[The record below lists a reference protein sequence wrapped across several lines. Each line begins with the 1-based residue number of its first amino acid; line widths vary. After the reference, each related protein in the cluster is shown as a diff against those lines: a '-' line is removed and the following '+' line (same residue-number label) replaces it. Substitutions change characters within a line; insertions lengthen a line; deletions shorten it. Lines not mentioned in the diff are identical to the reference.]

1 MLDKPK
7 LDQSIFRE
15 YDIRGITD
23 TNLTQEVVRE
33 IGHAFAQKMHES
45 RIDKVITGR
54 DGRLSSKSIEDALT
68 QGLVEGGVDV
78 LTIGQVATPILYY
91 ATNQLN
97 TGTGIMITGSH
108 NPPQYNGLKMML
120 NNKTLYG
127 EAIQELYQLTS
138 NKVIEKP
145 TGKASEAAVSTTYKD
160 EIKKQIRL
168 RKKLKVVVDCGNG
181 VAGDFAPGLLRDI
194 GAEVEE
200 LYCDVDGSFPNHHP
214 DPAEPENLRELID
227 RVRSERADVGLAFDG
242 DGDRLGV
249 ISNTGEIIW
258 PDKLLMLF
266 TKHVLQRHPGATI
279 ISDVKCSMD
288 LSQVVEQ
295 NQATT

>member
-1 MLDKPK
+1 MLNKPK

-15 YDIRGITD
+15 YDIRGITG

-33 IGHAFAQKMHES
+33 IGNAFAQKMHES

-54 DGRLSSKSIEDALT
+54 DGRLSSKSIEEALT

-91 ATNQLN
+91 ATNLLN

-108 NPPQYNGLKMML
+108 NPPEYNGLKMML

-145 TGKASEAAVSTTYKD
+145 TGKLQLRF
-160 EIKKQIRL
+160 QIL
-168 RKKLKVVVDCGNG
+168 RKYSNH
-181 VAGDFAPGLLRDI
+181 FYYLL
-194 GAEVEE
+194 
-200 LYCDVDGSFPNHHP
+200 
-214 DPAEPENLRELID
+214 
-227 RVRSERADVGLAFDG
+227 
-242 DGDRLGV
+242 
-249 ISNTGEIIW
+249 
-258 PDKLLMLF
+258 
-266 TKHVLQRHPGATI
+266 
-279 ISDVKCSMD
+279 
-288 LSQVVEQ
+288 
-295 NQATT
+295 